1 MKSATIMDI
10 QRYSIH
16 DGPGIRTTVFFKGC
30 HMACRWCHNPE
41 SQRREPEL
49 LFYENRCINCGECMP
64 LCRKNAHSMAR
75 GKHRID
81 LSLCAGCPGREACSR
96 ICPAEAIKL
105 CGREMTTKEVLHQ
118 VMKDRDF
125 YGSQGGVT
133 CSGGE
138 PLLQDDFLAEFLPLC
153 KENRISVCLDTTL
166 NVEWKRVEKILPWT
180 DLFLVDV
187 KFMENDSQLYYTGT
201 DGKRGLENLYRLS
214 ERNIPVIIRMPLING
229 VSDTDKE
236 ISERKKLLKNLKNV
250 RRVDCFAVSD
260 HAAGKYRALQRT
272 EEKFNRGVEEGPFVK
287 SIENKLGILHE
298 F

>member
-1 MKSATIMDI
+1 MKAATIMDI

-41 SQRREPEL
+41 SQRGEPEL
-49 LFYENRCINCGECMP
+49 LFYENSCINCGECVP
-64 LCRKNAHSMAR
+64 LCRKNAHSTEN

-81 LSLCAGCPGREACSR
+81 LSLCAGCTGIEACSR
-96 ICPAEAIKL
+96 ICPAEAMKL
-105 CGREMTTKEVLHQ
+105 CGREMTTEEVLHQ

-138 PLLQDDFLAEFLPLC
+138 PLLQEDFLAEFLPLC
-153 KENRISVCLDTTL
+153 KENRISICLDTTL
-166 NVEWKRVEKILPWT
+166 NVDWKRVERVLPWT

-187 KFMENDSQLYYTGT
+187 KFMENDSQLYYTGM

-214 ERNIPVIIRMPLING
+214 ERNVPVIIRMPLIKG
-229 VSDTDKE
+229 VNDTDKE
-236 ISERKKLLKNLKNV
+236 ITERKKLLENLKNV
-250 RRVDCFAVSD
+250 QRVDCFAVGN
-260 HAAGKYRALQRT
+260 HAAGKYRALQRM
-272 EEKFNRGVEEGPFVK
+272 EEKFNRDVETSLFVK
-287 SIENKLGILHE
+287 SVEHKLGILQE